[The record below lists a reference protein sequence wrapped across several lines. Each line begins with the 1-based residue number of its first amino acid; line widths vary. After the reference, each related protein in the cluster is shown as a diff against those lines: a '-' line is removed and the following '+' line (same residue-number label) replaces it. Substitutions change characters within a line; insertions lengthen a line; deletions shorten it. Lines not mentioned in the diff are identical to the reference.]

1 MSIILHML
9 EKAREFLIGAVP
21 LVFVYFSGIVYIQNY
36 LGEFNIYFN
45 EVELG
50 VNDVLVYA
58 FITFSQPLFVI
69 IISLVLIFLYWLHD
83 NKNIYKN
90 KIFDLTY
97 IFSVIVIFLATIGS
111 AKQAAH
117 FRASE
122 IWEGRGA
129 ALSPLAKLDD
139 LGRTMNS
146 LAVDD
151 LKKCFSRNVGIIFS
165 DKKNVYGLCRPVIQ
179 PSKAG
184 RVIKLA
190 EDGTIKL
197 SWTVRN

>member
-1 MSIILHML
+1 ML

-21 LVFVYFSGIVYIQNY
+21 LVFVYFSGILYIQNY

-50 VNDVLVYA
+50 INDVLVYA
-58 FITFSQPLFVI
+58 YFTFSHPLFIVI
-69 IISLVLIFLYWLHD
+69 AALVSIFLYWSFENKAKFVDKFLH
-83 NKNIYKN
+83 
-90 KIFDLTY
+90 LA
-97 IFSVIVIFLATIGS
+97 SVVGTIIIVSATILS

-117 FRASE
+117 AKASE
-122 IWEGRGA
+122 IWEGKGA

-139 LGRTMNS
+139 LGRTMDPS
-146 LAVDD
+146 AVND
-151 LKKCFSRNVGIIFS
+151 LKNCFSRNVGIIFS
-165 DKKNVYGLCRPVIQ
+165 DKKSVYGLCRTIIQ
-179 PSKAG
+179 PSRAG

-197 SWTVRN
+197 SWKVRN